1 MDVNK
6 QEYLIPANSKRGM
19 LIFSVYR
26 PIDLVIVLTGAIMTF
41 ALFFIIGADSFGLV
55 ILELLPALLGAFL
68 TLPIPNYHNTLVL
81 IREVTNYFK
90 NRRVFVW
97 KGWCVYDETK

>member
-1 MDVNK
+1 MDVER

-26 PIDLVIVLTGAIMTF
+26 PIDLAIVITGAIITF
-41 ALFFIIGADSFGLV
+41 MLFFILGADSFGLV
-55 ILELLPALLGAFL
+55 IIELMPALIGAFL

-81 IREVTNYFK
+81 IREVINYFN
-90 NRRVFVW
+90 NRKEFPWR
-97 KGWCVYDETK
+97 GWCVYDEK